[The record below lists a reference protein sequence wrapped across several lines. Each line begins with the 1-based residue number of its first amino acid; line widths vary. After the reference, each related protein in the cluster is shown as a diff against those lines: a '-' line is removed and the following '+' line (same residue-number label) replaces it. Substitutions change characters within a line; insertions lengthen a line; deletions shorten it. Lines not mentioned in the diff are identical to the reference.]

1 MYNKFFR
8 CFALCSLL
16 APLAFADSLGNADSS
31 KAAPPAPQVASPP
44 ASPQIAS
51 PQAASPQAA
60 NPQLVYSVP
69 SIEGLKITPHNRSIQ
84 IISEENVILYLFD
97 RRIDLVFT
105 KKVPTGFNFISLE
118 NQKQGVYYA
127 VLQVGELMQVVR
139 VVVV

>member
-8 CFALCSLL
+8 CIALCCLL
-16 APLAFADSLGNADSS
+16 ASLAFADSLGNADSS
-31 KAAPPAPQVASPP
+31 KVVNPQ
-44 ASPQIAS
+44 PQLV
-51 PQAASPQAA
+51 A

-69 SIEGLKITPHNRSIQ
+69 SINGLKITPHSRSLQ
-84 IISEENVILYLFD
+84 IVSEENVILYFFD

-139 VVVV
+139 VVVI

>member
-1 MYNKFFR
+1 MNKFFR
-8 CFALCSLL
+8 CIALCCLL
-16 APLAFADSLGNADSS
+16 APLAFADSLGNADSG
-31 KAAPPAPQVASPP
+31 KVAPQVASPQV
-44 ASPQIAS
+44 ASPQVAS
-51 PQAASPQAA
+51 PQVT

-69 SIEGLKITPHNRSIQ
+69 SINGLKITPHSRSLQ
-84 IISEENVILYLFD
+84 IVSEENVILYFFD

-139 VVVV
+139 VVVI

>member
-1 MYNKFFR
+1 MLFLRTYMYNKFFR
-8 CFALCSLL
+8 CIALCCLL
-16 APLAFADSLGNADSS
+16 ASLAFADSLGNADSS
-31 KAAPPAPQVASPP
+31 KVVNPQ
-44 ASPQIAS
+44 PQLV
-51 PQAASPQAA
+51 A

-69 SIEGLKITPHNRSIQ
+69 SINGLKITPHSRSLQ
-84 IISEENVILYLFD
+84 IVSEENVILYFFD

-139 VVVV
+139 VVVI

>member
-8 CFALCSLL
+8 CIALCCLL
-16 APLAFADSLGNADSS
+16 APLAFADSLGNADFG
-31 KAAPPAPQVASPP
+31 KVTNPPLVA
-44 ASPQIAS
+44 
-51 PQAASPQAA
+51 
-60 NPQLVYSVP
+60 NTQLVYSVP
-69 SIEGLKITPHNRSIQ
+69 SINGLKITPHSRSLQ
-84 IISEENVILYLFD
+84 IVSEENVILYFFD

-139 VVVV
+139 VVVI